1 MDVAV
6 HFGKIGML
14 KNIPFGVTKMKSDL
28 VDKQSIDDKI
38 RICVSCGSIVVIIE
52 GDTMSCKS
60 CGKQFKFRGGINGFR
75 L

>member
-1 MDVAV
+1 
-6 HFGKIGML
+6 
-14 KNIPFGVTKMKSDL
+14 MKSDL

-60 CGKQFKFRGGINGFR
+60 CGKQFKFRGSVNGFR